1 MDSRVHDL
9 LRRHDKMKGC
19 RGVWNTHWAEVAE
32 RVLPEYGN
40 FNAVPTAGSKRTD
53 KIFDATA
60 VNALPKFAAAME
72 SILVPIT
79 QKWHGM
85 RMPDESANQSDANKR
100 WLEEVRDILFA
111 VRARP
116 AGRFQPNVNAAL
128 RSVGAFGNGI
138 IFVEDD
144 PGRAI
149 LYRVVDLARCWFS
162 ESFTGAIDTV
172 HREFTATARQL
183 KQKFGELPELLR
195 GKAEDDVDR
204 EFTIVHCVRPSDE
217 MSDAKYRRFRF
228 ASWYVCADTKE
239 ILEESGYR
247 TMPYAVGR
255 FDVAPSEVYGRGP
268 AMYAL
273 PDIKMLNEMSKTNIR
288 AGHKAVDP
296 PLLIANDGALQAF
309 SLRPGALNYGGVNE
323 SGNQMVHPLVTG
335 MQLPIALEME
345 DQRRRSVNDSFYITL
360 FQVLV
365 ENQSMTATEAMLRA
379 QEKGQLLGPSGSRLQ
394 GDLFGP
400 IIAREFDIL
409 LNAGVIPP
417 PPPGIDLGEVVP
429 EYTAPLNRLMRSEE
443 GASMMRWLEQMAPM
457 AEVDPSAMDV
467 VDTEA
472 WGRELAAINGVP
484 LKVLLSPDAVAAKR
498 ENRAQQEQV
507 NQLATAAPAAA
518 DASTAVKNMVEA
530 QTIARSAPPMPLPMS
545 A

>member
-1 MDSRVHDL
+1 MHDL
-9 LRRHDKMKGC
+9 LRRHDRMKGL
-19 RGVWNTHWAEVAE
+19 RGVWNSHWSEVAE

-40 FNAVPTAGSKRTD
+40 FNAVPTQGSKRSD
-53 KIFDATA
+53 RIFDATA
-60 VNALPKFAAAME
+60 VNALPKFASAME
-72 SILVPIT
+72 SILVPMT

-85 RMPDESANQSDANKR
+85 RMPDESANQADANKR
-100 WLEEVRDILFA
+100 WLEQVRDILFA

-116 AGRFQPNVNAAL
+116 TGRFQPNVNAAL
-128 RSVGAFGNGI
+128 RGIGAFGNGI
-138 IFVEDD
+138 IFTEDD
-144 PGRAI
+144 PGKNI
-149 LYRVVDLARCWFS
+149 LYRVCDLARCWIM

-172 HREFTATARQL
+172 HREFTGTPRQL

-195 GKAEDDVDR
+195 GRADKDVDR
-204 EFTIVHCVRPSDE
+204 EFTILHCVRPSDE
-217 MSDAKYRRFRF
+217 MSDRKYRHFRF
-228 ASWYVCADTKE
+228 ASWYVCVDTQE
-239 ILEESGYR
+239 VLEESGYR

-273 PDIKMLNEMSKTNIR
+273 PDIKMLNEMAKTNIR

-296 PLLIANDGALQAF
+296 PLLIANDGALNAF
-309 SLRPGALNYGGVNE
+309 SLRPGAMNYGGVNE
-323 SGNQMVHPLVTG
+323 SGQQMVHPLVTG
-335 MQLPIALEME
+335 MQLPIALDME

-365 ENQSMTATEAMLRA
+365 DNPKMTATEAMLRA

-417 PPPGIDLGEVVP
+417 PPSGIYLDEVMP

-443 GASMMRWLEQMAPM
+443 GASMMRWLEQMVPM
-457 AEVDPSAMDV
+457 AQVDPSALDV

-472 WGRELAAINGVP
+472 WGRELAEINGVP
-484 LKVLLSPDAVAAKR
+484 MKVLLSPDAVAAKR
-498 ENRAQQEQV
+498 EGRAQAQQVEQMV
-507 NQLATAAPAAA
+507 AAAPAAA
-518 DASTAVKNMVEA
+518 DASQAVRNIVEA
-530 QTIARSAPPMPLPMS
+530 QAVAQSAGPMPLPMP